1 MSHTAKKCSKCKEE
15 KPLTIEFFA
24 LRVDR
29 CTKDGFRGVCRK
41 CINERTLKLKRKKY
55 GEPKKKPVGYWT
67 KEKILEDAAK
77 YVKSSD
83 WRKNSKGAY
92 VTALKLGIVEE
103 VTNHMVKRKPD
114 GYWTKE
120 RILEDAKR
128 FSHAAE
134 WREHSSTAYT
144 YSFHTEGL
152 YEEATSHMER
162 ISTLG
167 IKKPKTE
174 ENGWTE
180 ERRKAT
186 WGRPGEQNH
195 NWQGGISIGENKKN
209 YHRDKYKQERE
220 KAIELFN
227 QGLSFEEI
235 RQTYGNLARRLPH
248 RMWPEEELKKKAA
261 ADKKYR
267 EDTYVKKPNKYG
279 HYKHQGMEFISLE
292 ECKAEALKH
301 EMISSLSGARG
312 YPSTIYVRIKQKGW
326 EKECFSHMIPALNL
340 AKRQIYACEFPQ
352 NNKAYIGL
360 SCEVEERFLAHQGKG
375 KRSHSKSP
383 VYNFT
388 LKSGEQPV
396 FKILTE
402 PIPSEQ
408 AQEEE
413 AGYIEKYKEEGWEML
428 NQKSAGGLGLMRRKW
443 TKEKFLE
450 DRKNHPEVKTVKE
463 FYNIYYKDGINKKDK
478 IHWIRAL
485 VKRNGWTEEVERGLT
500 IDASLH
506 KWTKEKVLEIAL
518 TCKNI
523 SEMQKKY
530 SGAYKH
536 VKREG
541 YQKELV
547 FNNVTPRYWDCSR
560 GSF

>member
-1 MSHTAKKCSKCKEE
+1 MSHMVKKCSKCKEE

-24 LRVDR
+24 LRVNEGS
-29 CTKDGFRGVCRK
+29 KNGFRGVCRK
-41 CINERTLKLKRKKY
+41 CQNKRALELKRKKY

-77 YVKSSD
+77 YVKASD
-83 WRKNSKGAY
+83 WTKNSSSAY
-92 VTALKLGIVEE
+92 SFALKLGFIEE
-103 VTNHMVKRKPD
+103 ATSHMVKRKPD

-120 RILEDAKR
+120 KILEDAKR
-128 FSHAAE
+128 FSHAKE
-134 WREHSSTAYT
+134 WKKCSPTAYS
-144 YSFHTEGL
+144 YSFLTEGL

-186 WGRPGEQNH
+186 WGRSGEQNH
-195 NWQGGISIGENKKN
+195 NWQGGVSIGENKKTYAKN
-209 YHRDKYKQERE
+209 KYKKE
-220 KAIELFN
+220 KEEAIKLFN

-235 RQTYGNLARRLPH
+235 SQAHGHLARRLPS
-248 RMWPEEELKKKAA
+248 RLWPEEERKKRAA
-261 ADKKYR
+261 ADKEYY
-267 EDTYVKKPNKYG
+267 DNTYVKKPNKYG
-279 HYKHQGMEFISLE
+279 HYRRQDMKFISLE
-292 ECKAEALKH
+292 ECKTEALKH
-301 EMISSLSGARG
+301 EMVSSLCRSKG
-312 YPSTIYVRIKQKGW
+312 YPNTIYRRIKQKGW

-340 AKRQIYACEFPQ
+340 AKRQIYVCEFPQ

-360 SCEVEERFLAHQGKG
+360 SCQVQERFLAHQGKS
-375 KRSHSKSP
+375 KRSKSKSA
-383 VYNFT
+383 VYDFI
-388 LKSGEQPV
+388 LESGEEPV

-413 AGYIEKYKEEGWEML
+413 AEYIEKYKKEGWEML
-428 NQKSAGGLGLMRRKW
+428 NKVAAGGLGLMKIKW
-443 TKEKFLE
+443 TKERLLE
-450 DRKNHPEVKTVKE
+450 DRKNHPEIKTVKE
-463 FYNIYYKDGINKKDK
+463 FYDIYYEDGVNKKNK
-478 IHWIRAL
+478 IHWMRGL
-485 VKRNGWTEEVERGLT
+485 VTRNGWREEVERGLT
-500 IDASLH
+500 LDAGLH

-547 FNNVTPRYWDCSR
+547 FNNV
-560 GSF
+560 F